1 MMLLCDKTKE
11 EILEII
17 IDELK
22 KTEQYYDD
30 SVELVKDQL
39 VNERTLGRF
48 VAMRNLVDRLNI
60 YQK

>member
-48 VAMRNLVDRLNI
+48 AAMRNLVDRLNI